1 MGQRKS
7 TGGEKNFEASLK
19 KLEEIVKCLEE
30 EEVPLETS
38 LKLFADGQAL
48 ARRCEQQL
56 RQAENRVRVLME
68 SDSGEIRE
76 KETDEADEADGAA
89 ETAQPVADND
99 QGQDENTSQ
108 TQTPPQP
115 TEVNKDNLPF

>member
-7 TGGEKNFEASLK
+7 TGGEKNFEGSLK
-19 KLEEIVKCLEE
+19 KLEEIVKRLEE

-68 SDSGEIRE
+68 SESGEIRE
-76 KETDEADEADGAA
+76 EEMEKEERTTDEDADDNQEQKA
-89 ETAQPVADND
+89 ETP
-99 QGQDENTSQ
+99 
-108 TQTPPQP
+108 PPQEP
-115 TEVNKDNLPF
+115 SAQSESGKDDLPF